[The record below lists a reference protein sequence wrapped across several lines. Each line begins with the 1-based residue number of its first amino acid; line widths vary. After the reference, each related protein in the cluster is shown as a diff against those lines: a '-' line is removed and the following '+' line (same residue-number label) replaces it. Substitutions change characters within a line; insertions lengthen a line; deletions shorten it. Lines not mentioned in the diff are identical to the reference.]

1 MCLVHLEDDMRPS
14 FSSESALMLS
24 WKIMNLSMSYPW
36 HSMKYR
42 IHIMPASLL
51 ANEISSVS
59 VELFVLHFIM
69 LDELETAP
77 RPNVTRP
84 GFGVIR

>member
-1 MCLVHLEDDMRPS
+1 
-14 FSSESALMLS
+14 
-24 WKIMNLSMSYPW
+24 MS
-36 HSMKYR
+36 
-42 IHIMPASLL
+42 ASLL